1 MEILKPKARV
11 AGLILVLGIGAAACG
26 DNDQPSTP
34 RIEREIEG
42 RFSVND
48 SYQDG
53 QRQTEIQNSDD
64 AWIGEV
70 YSYCDG
76 NDLLDVMDAGTG
88 GSTDRTVDH
97 PACNDG
103 KLKPEEFR
111 IPK

>member
-1 MEILKPKARV
+1 MEILRPKTKV

-26 DNDQPSTP
+26 GNDQPSP
-34 RIEREIEG
+34 QRVEIKVEG
-42 RFSVND
+42 RFSVKD

-53 QRQTEIQNSDD
+53 QRQTEIQNSNDS
-64 AWIGEV
+64 WIGEV

-76 NDLLDVMDAGTG
+76 TDLLDVMDAGRG

-103 KLKPEEFR
+103 QLKPEEFR
-111 IPK
+111 VPR